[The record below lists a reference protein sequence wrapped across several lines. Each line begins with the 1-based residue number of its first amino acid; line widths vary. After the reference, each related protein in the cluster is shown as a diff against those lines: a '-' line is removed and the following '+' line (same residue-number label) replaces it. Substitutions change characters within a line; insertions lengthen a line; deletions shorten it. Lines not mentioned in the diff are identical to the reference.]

1 MIRDLPYMNGQTIT
15 GTFRIHRP
23 EHRTARNGHDFISL
37 VLEDLSGTIKAFAWR
52 NRYEGPPFLTEMD
65 KVLLTG
71 TMKQFNGE
79 WHIDVLS
86 IESLRN
92 AADDPLALVPS
103 RLCPEVGCIEQLR
116 ELVGGLASGPL
127 SSFIRE
133 VLADDTISLPFVTVP
148 ASRHHHHAWPGGLLV
163 HSLECAEVL
172 AALPC
177 FTGGVRELGIV
188 AALLHDVGKIRTSV
202 RTRGHPCLGTLV
214 GHDALTLEVL
224 APHLLSLDKCWPD
237 GGAALRYLL
246 TWRSGNRPRFLPLIT
261 IAEAVTTADRI
272 SCGLDRDEAAFA
284 TAPEWQTLITVDGTK
299 RWRVREAP
307 GTATTP
313 TINSEASNY

>member
-1 MIRDLPYMNGQTIT
+1 MIRDLPYMNGQAIT

-86 IESLRN
+86 IEPLRG
-92 AADDPLALVPS
+92 AVDDPLALVPC
-103 RLCPEVGCIEQLR
+103 RLCSEVGHVEQLR
-116 ELVGGLASGPL
+116 ELVGALDTGPL
-127 SSFIRE
+127 RSFVRE
-133 VLADDTISLPFVTVP
+133 ILADDSITLPFVSVP
-148 ASRHHHHAWPGGLLV
+148 ASRQHHHASPGGLLV
-163 HSLECAEVL
+163 HSLECAETV

-188 AALLHDVGKIRTSV
+188 AALLHDVGKVRTSG
-202 RTRGHPCLGTLV
+202 RTRGYPCPGAVV

-224 APHLLSLDKCWPD
+224 APHLRTLDKFWPD
-237 GGAALRYLL
+237 GGVALRYLL
-246 TWRSGNRPRFLPLIT
+246 TWRAGNRARALPLIT
-261 IAEAVTTADRI
+261 IAEAVAAADRI
-272 SCGLDRDEAAFA
+272 SCGLDRDQAAFA
-284 TAPEWQTLITVDGTK
+284 SAPEWQAWTTAGGSR
-299 RWRVREAP
+299 RWRLREAP
-307 GTATTP
+307 GITSVS
-313 TINSEASNY
+313 TINSDAANF